1 MPSTAADSFSHK
13 KTKQTNDCLMPVS
26 DAHRCKVSQQEI
38 SEKKKTTHD
47 AALVLLIRHQS
58 VSDFEGEAWC
68 FSSRLLRPRVYAMKC
83 TL

>member
-38 SEKKKTTHD
+38 SEKKKQLMMLHLFCSLGTKACQILREKHGVSH
-47 AALVLLIRHQS
+47 LVC
-58 VSDFEGEAWC
+58 SDHEFM
-68 FSSRLLRPRVYAMKC
+68 P
-83 TL
+83 